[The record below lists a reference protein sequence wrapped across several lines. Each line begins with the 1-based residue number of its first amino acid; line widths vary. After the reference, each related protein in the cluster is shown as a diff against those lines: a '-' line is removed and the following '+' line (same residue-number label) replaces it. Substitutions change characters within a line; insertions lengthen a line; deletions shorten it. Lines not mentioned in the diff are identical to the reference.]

1 MTMPPLKLRPYQEE
15 ALRISKQKLDAGVT
29 RQMLALP
36 TGTGKTCIFASLLE
50 YYKFQGNMLVLVHR
64 SELADQAYEKIRAW
78 NPDLPLR
85 RVGIEMGLDRCT
97 GWEKV
102 VIAGVQTVGR
112 TNTERLQKFPPSWF
126 DVIVCDEAHHS
137 VSPTYRNVFEHF
149 GLFNRDNKKLLMGV
163 TATPYRADD
172 KELIP
177 AVYQEIILNM
187 PMLQA
192 IDEGWLCDVRGFRI
206 TETGANLDS
215 VNTGDDD
222 FAVDRLDNEVN
233 NAWRNGLIAREWR
246 KLALNRR
253 TIVFAV
259 TVKHAIQLAAAF
271 GEYCGVKAEAVWG
284 EDPER
289 ERKLK
294 EHKGGK
300 VQILCNCGVLTEG
313 YDDWGIECIVM
324 ARPTLSKVL
333 FVQMIG
339 RGTRVERFPDD
350 TDNLVEARRK
360 CLPITKPDCLIIDVV
375 DNTKK
380 HDLVT
385 LASLF
390 NRGMDFDGKSLT
402 ELAKQKKQGEIAS
415 PYLTPTD
422 VQKVERIETS
432 IEEVDLFKGGRRVE
446 KPTTRE
452 VFKQKWE
459 KMKRDQHF
467 WLVISTAPG
476 ATDKWKLEESEPSQ
490 ASAERKA
497 GLLRTSHPNRAYS
510 VCHVRD
516 FAQLFKDGFIDY

>member
-1 MTMPPLKLRPYQEE
+1 
-15 ALRISKQKLDAGVT
+15 
-29 RQMLALP
+29 
-36 TGTGKTCIFASLLE
+36 
-50 YYKFQGNMLVLVHR
+50 
-64 SELADQAYEKIRAW
+64 
-78 NPDLPLR
+78 
-85 RVGIEMGLDRCT
+85 
-97 GWEKV
+97 
-102 VIAGVQTVGR
+102 VGR
-112 TNTERLQKFPPSWF
+112 ANTERLQKFPPSWF

-149 GLFNRDNKKLLMGV
+149 GLFSCDNKKLLLGV

-172 KELIP
+172 KKLIP

-233 NAWRNGLIAREWR
+233 NAWRNGLIAREWG
-246 KLALNRR
+246 KLAPNRR

-259 TVKHAIQLAAAF
+259 TIKHAIQLAAAF
-271 GEYCGVKAEAVWG
+271 GDYCGVKAEAVWG

-294 EHKGGK
+294 EHKDGR
-300 VQILCNCGVLTEG
+300 VRVLCNCGVLTEG

-339 RGTRVERFPDD
+339 RGTRTERFADD
-350 TDNLVEARRK
+350 SDNLVEARRK

-380 HDLVT
+380 HDLGLVT

-390 NRGMDFDGKSLT
+390 NRGIDFDGKSLT
-402 ELAKQKKQGEIAS
+402 EVAKQIKPGEIAS

-422 VQKVERIETS
+422 VQKVERIKTS
-432 IEEVDLFKGGRRVE
+432 IEEVDLFKGARRSE
-446 KPTTRE
+446 KPTKRE
-452 VFKQKWE
+452 IFQQKFKE
-459 KMKRDQHF
+459 MFREQHF
-467 WLVISTAPG
+467 WLVVSTERG
-476 ATDKWKLEESEPSQ
+476 ANKWRLEESAPTQ
-490 ASAERKA
+490 ADADRKA
-497 GLLRTSHPNRAYS
+497 RNLHAAHPNRAYTI
-510 VCHVRD
+510 CRYAD
-516 FAQLFKDGFIDY
+516 LIRLAKDGFLEY